1 MNPRFVVQL
10 RLPLVLNVHILIL
23 RSASMMIPPNRLV
36 DPAGVLIQ
44 RLMIIQREHL
54 CLLIILILLLLCRLV
69 LIKSRLLLRF
79 RRFPTVIIARLIV
92 FLIEESEIIRVLA
105 FTIA

>member
-1 MNPRFVVQL
+1 
-10 RLPLVLNVHILIL
+10 
-23 RSASMMIPPNRLV
+23 MMIPPNRLV
-36 DPAGVLIQ
+36 DPTGVLIQ

-54 CLLIILILLLLCRLV
+54 RLLIILILLLLCRLV

-105 FTIA
+105 FAIA